1 VIFNNS
7 LALHARSTLLAA
19 ELKLAAQRH
28 KTRERTKEYMADSCF
43 GCCRSLIS
51 AYILSLAIT
60 ERVTRRR
67 SHRPPLSEGQSED
80 EGQNEDE
87 EKSESDHAHPTR
99 AGAAVGSQIRL
110 SSQSAASRQPVGTV

>member
-1 VIFNNS
+1 MPLSETVVLCSLPTRPATLWSTHGRWAGSSSRTERTAVSHKERGGIFNNS

-60 ERVTRRR
+60 ERVT
-67 SHRPPLSEGQSED
+67 H
-80 EGQNEDE
+80 
-87 EKSESDHAHPTR
+87 
-99 AGAAVGSQIRL
+99 
-110 SSQSAASRQPVGTV
+110 